1 MSGSDDELL
10 TELYLDVMD
19 TIYSMYGVYLYDNQ
33 LNHDYLIFYNNK
45 NLDIF
50 HIT

>member
-1 MSGSDDELL
+1 MMNFNRTLPRHK
-10 TELYLDVMD
+10 VMD